1 MSAPLFTLPYQAKR
15 ECMAALEWSEK
26 HFGEEAALRYHQL
39 LRTAFIEIGNDLE
52 APGSKF
58 VDDFRLLHLQ
68 NSRKKT
74 PVRGLILKLPRHF
87 CLIVKGKGEW
97 RSCANRLVSEF
108 WFTTHFYMDFRYEF
122 F

>member
-1 MSAPLFTLPYQAKR
+1 
-15 ECMAALEWSEK
+15 MAALEWSEK

-87 CLIVKGKGEW
+87 LFDREREGGVEIVCKS
-97 RSCANRLVSEF
+97 SCI
-108 WFTTHFYMDFRYEF
+108 
-122 F
+122 